1 MRCAAL
7 TPTRGRYE
15 SCEASAVLMLTTP
28 AGDVLAVSAI
38 AAPAIEA
45 IMRAM
50 RTMVWDFRIG
60 SYLLSNSVVVG
71 WLISTL
77 VLSRFPFHR
86 VCLVFGI
93 TSFRGRHTSSGPPCG
108 MSAQVIERIWLSAI
122 AEAIRCQERRGASRL
137 FDAGRLLYS
146 KRGVHEGK
154 TRDLSLS
161 PRMKSIGIT
170 AKVTSSAAVRYAK
183 ELAAT
188 LVGRGFDVCFDDLTG
203 AAVGD
208 GARCFAKTEIGSHS
222 DLLITFGGDGT
233 LLSVARHAPAHVPI
247 LG

>member
-60 SYLLSNSVVVG
+60 SYLLSNFG
-71 WLISTL
+71 CCWLADFHT

-108 MSAQVIERIWLSAI
+108 MSAQVIERI
-122 AEAIRCQERRGASRL
+122 
-137 FDAGRLLYS
+137 
-146 KRGVHEGK
+146 
-154 TRDLSLS
+154 
-161 PRMKSIGIT
+161 
-170 AKVTSSAAVRYAK
+170 
-183 ELAAT
+183 
-188 LVGRGFDVCFDDLTG
+188 
-203 AAVGD
+203 
-208 GARCFAKTEIGSHS
+208 
-222 DLLITFGGDGT
+222 
-233 LLSVARHAPAHVPI
+233 
-247 LG
+247 